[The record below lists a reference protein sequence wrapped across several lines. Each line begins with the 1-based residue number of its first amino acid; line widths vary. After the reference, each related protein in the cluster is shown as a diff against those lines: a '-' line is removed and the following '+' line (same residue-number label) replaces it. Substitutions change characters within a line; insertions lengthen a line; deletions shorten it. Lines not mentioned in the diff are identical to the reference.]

1 MVTSVVYFLSGP
13 LAERMLELVEEWI
26 PCYGA
31 ASKVI
36 SYGHCRHLAR
46 DVFLVLP
53 GAVPR
58 RIRQCCVV
66 ALPLLT
72 APGLP
77 VLVVAATATK
87 PKKRAA
93 TASSSATSVVE
104 SEPVLFGP
112 SRSRWEGPA
121 PAPPEIK
128 QTKFCRIF
136 SLFAST
142 LIKCLLK
149 N

>member
-1 MVTSVVYFLSGP
+1 MLTSVVYFLFGP

-87 PKKRAA
+87 PKKK
-93 TASSSATSVVE
+93 S
-104 SEPVLFGP
+104 GY
-112 SRSRWEGPA
+112 
-121 PAPPEIK
+121 
-128 QTKFCRIF
+128 
-136 SLFAST
+136 SLQ
-142 LIKCLLK
+142 LC
-149 N
+149 NQCC

>member
-1 MVTSVVYFLSGP
+1 MLTSVVYFLFGP

-87 PKKRAA
+87 PKKERLQPPALQ
-93 TASSSATSVVE
+93 
-104 SEPVLFGP
+104 PVLL
-112 SRSRWEGPA
+112 SRSRYFLVRAGA
-121 PAPPEIK
+121 GVKA
-128 QTKFCRIF
+128 R
-136 SLFAST
+136 LH
-142 LIKCLLK
+142 LK
-149 N
+149 